1 MTLKKINKLTAL
13 QQLIKKKTKILDF
26 APLKLWAH
34 TQKKKKK
41 KRRKKGLLNSNILEV
56 WTFKDPFFW
65 YFPQRRLMFECPLLY
80 LNVSSTHV

>member
-1 MTLKKINKLTAL
+1 MTLKKKKKFNCFTKIIKK
-13 QQLIKKKTKILDF
+13 KKKTKILDF

-56 WTFKDPFFW
+56 WTFKDPFFDISHKD
-65 YFPQRRLMFECPLLY
+65 
-80 LNVSSTHV
+80 V